1 MGRRAAPVRRGIPG
15 QPDRGPARSWHRR
28 RCRARCC
35 SVPLDLSGVSDPR
48 LVRAFDYWDRIR
60 GDRRMP
66 SRRDIQPKDIKALLP
81 HVFLVDVLRHPPRF
95 RIRLAGTEVNNR
107 FGTDLTGRF
116 LDELDLGSRQQ
127 AILAAYAATVDAGEP
142 SLDSEEYLR
151 RDGRPLR
158 YRRLLCPLSSDGRTV
173 DMLFGVLAG
182 LPSAPSG
189 QPE

>member
-1 MGRRAAPVRRGIPG
+1 MPP
-15 QPDRGPARSWHRR
+15 
-28 RCRARCC
+28 
-35 SVPLDLSGVSDPR
+35 DLSGVSDPR
-48 LVRAFDYWDRIR
+48 LIRAFDYLDRIR

-107 FGTDLTGRF
+107 FDTDLTGRF

-127 AILAAYAATVDAGEP
+127 DILAAYAATVDAGEP
-142 SLDSEEYLR
+142 SLDSEEFLR
-151 RDGRPLR
+151 GDGRPLR
-158 YRRLLCPLSSDGRTV
+158 YRRLLCPLSSDGQTV

-182 LPSAPSG
+182 LPPAPRG